1 MALDID
7 KAITDYI
14 YNLLTDDT
22 ERAAAALKAEM
33 GGTVRMAYNMATPDT
48 KFPYLV
54 HRIALSADTFYPMG
68 GGVYYLDIW
77 SDSPNGDEALAIRKL
92 IMNIIDEIE
101 FDTALDEATRVRVVW
116 QADTFVVEA
125 EQYIWHRAM
134 MFNLYYFRD
143 AEIAVIDAR

>member
-14 YNLLTDDT
+14 YSLLTEDT
-22 ERAAAALKAEM
+22 YLQTAM

-48 KFPYLV
+48 EFPYLV
-54 HRIALSADTFYPMG
+54 HRLALSADDFYPASQA
-68 GGVYYLDIW
+68 VYYLDIW

-101 FDTALDEATRVRVVW
+101 FNTALDEATRVRVVW
-116 QADTFVVEA
+116 QGDTFVVEA

-134 MFNLYYFRD
+134 MFNLYYFRN
-143 AEIAVIDAR
+143 AEITVIDAR